1 MIRDASPA
9 ETMALNT
16 AAEILHKAGLKR
28 VILLGWPGPRC
39 EGVVLSADATTV
51 GSDALAAA
59 ETFMELAA
67 GMSWKLDWKLDG
79 TPVEASRVL
88 WVLMGTVAQK
98 LELSTDD
105 LKKGF
110 DLTAKGLREL
120 IQDNKK

>member
-16 AAEILHKAGLKR
+16 AAEVLHKAGLKHV
-28 VILLGWPGPRC
+28 VILGRPGPRC
-39 EGVVLSADATTV
+39 RGVVLSADAATD
-51 GSDALAAA
+51 GSDVLAAA

-67 GMSWKLDWKLDG
+67 DMSWKIGG
-79 TPVEASRVL
+79 TPVDASQVL
-88 WVLMGTVAQK
+88 WVLMGTVAQR

-110 DLTAKGLREL
+110 DLTVKDLREV
-120 IQDNKK
+120 IRSNKK